1 MYREKGL
8 CVSKYLIV
16 FSPDTI
22 QGRAHRYVQKG
33 LKALNTGKQ
42 DWGKIPGGINF
53 RGKRN

>member
-16 FSPDTI
+16 FSPETI